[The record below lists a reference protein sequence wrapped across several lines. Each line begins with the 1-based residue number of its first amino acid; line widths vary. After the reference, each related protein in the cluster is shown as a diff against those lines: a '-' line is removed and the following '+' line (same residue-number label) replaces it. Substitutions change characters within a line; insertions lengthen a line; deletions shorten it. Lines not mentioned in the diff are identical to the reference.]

1 MCVCLSEFIC
11 TTCIWMPRGQK
22 KQDLQVVV
30 CAGNWTQVL
39 FRCNKCSYHL
49 SQLSSSLRSFWLL
62 SESIL
67 KTGVFTSEQITYS
80 MPTEPL
86 SCAKCSWT
94 SISAS
99 LLLLI
104 PPTKAH
110 TQVRRRWGKAVSVY
124 EYLKEFLIIER
135 EGEAFFLNIKF
146 KK

>member
-1 MCVCLSEFIC
+1 M
-11 TTCIWMPRGQK
+11 
-22 KQDLQVVV
+22 
-30 CAGNWTQVL
+30 
-39 FRCNKCSYHL
+39 
-49 SQLSSSLRSFWLL
+49 LL
-62 SESIL
+62 SPESTFQLPEILLIAVRINL

-86 SCAKCSWT
+86 SCDMCSWT

-99 LLLLI
+99 LLLLMS
-104 PPTKAH
+104 PPPKAH